1 MHPTTFAI
9 IYFFYGLA
17 FFSMGLAILLE
28 SGRARDKR
36 LQRALAPLA
45 GFGFIHAAHEWL
57 EMFDIAGLL
66 HTGPQTHDVWE
77 ALRLVLLAFSF
88 LSLAAFGAALLA
100 RDEEQIRLSLLVPL
114 GLSAVWGLGLLYL
127 RGVYP
132 YNEMF
137 GIADVWTRY
146 VLAVPSAM
154 IACAGLLAQ
163 QRRFRLAG
171 MDRFGQ
177 DALWAAIAFFWYGI
191 IGQTFT
197 RVSPLPPS
205 NVLNQALFLDFFGF
219 PVQLLRAAAAGLAA
233 VFVMRF
239 MRSFEVER
247 RSQMRE
253 LQAARLEDAERRE
266 ALRGELLHRVVAAQ
280 EAERQRL
287 ARELH
292 DETGQALTA
301 IGLGLRGASS
311 MIRQDEDKAASQLR
325 HLEGLTSHSLNE
337 LRRMIADLRPSHLDD
352 LGLAATLRWYAHE
365 VQGWSDLKVEFHVS
379 GPACELSTELKTALF
394 RIAQEALT
402 NTVKHADAANVSI
415 QLQYSPEDVKLQVR
429 DDGIGFDPLKI
440 NHTGRPPWGLEG
452 MRERAVLLGGVVRV
466 TSVIKKGTLVEVE
479 LPCQCAQQESEHV
492 EDTLITD

>member
-1 MHPTTFAI
+1 MTTATFAI

-28 SGRARDKR
+28 SGRASDMR
-36 LQRALAPLA
+36 LRRALAPLA
-45 GFGFIHAAHEWL
+45 GFSFIHAAHEWL

-66 HTGPQTHDVWE
+66 HYDAAQHEAWE
-77 ALRLVLLAFSF
+77 AVRLVLLAFSF

-100 RDEEQIRLSLLVPL
+100 RDDEQVRLSLLVPL

-132 YNEMF
+132 YSELF
-137 GIADVWTRY
+137 DVADVWTRY
-146 VLAVPSAM
+146 TLAVPSAM
-154 IACAGLLAQ
+154 IACVGLLAQ
-163 QRRFRLAG
+163 QKRFRLAG
-171 MDRFGQ
+171 MERFGQ

-205 NVLNQALFLDFFGF
+205 NVFNQALFLDFFGF
-219 PVQLLRAAAAGLAA
+219 PVQLMRATAAGLAA
-233 VFVMRF
+233 IFVMRF

-253 LQAARLEDAERRE
+253 LQAARLEEAERRE

-311 MIRQDEDKAASQLR
+311 TLRQDDEKAAAHLR
-325 HLEGLTSHSLNE
+325 QLEGLTSKSLNE
-337 LRRMIADLRPSHLDD
+337 LRRIIADLRPSHLDD

-365 VQGWSDLKVEFHVS
+365 VHSWSDLNIDFHVS
-379 GPACELSTELKTALF
+379 GPPCDLSTELKTSLF
-394 RIAQEALT
+394 RITQEALT
-402 NTVKHADAANVSI
+402 NTVKHADASKVTI

-452 MRERAVLLGGVVRV
+452 MRERAALLGGVVRV
-466 TSVIKKGTLVEVE
+466 TSVIGNGTLVDVE
-479 LPCQCAQQESEHV
+479 FPCQCATMESENV
-492 EDTLITD
+492 KDSFVVD

>member
-66 HTGPQTHDVWE
+66 HTGVPMHDTWE
-77 ALRLVLLAFSF
+77 ALRLALLAFSF

-114 GLSAVWGLGLLYL
+114 ALSAIWGLGLLYL
-127 RGVYP
+127 RGIYP
-132 YNEMF
+132 YPMMF
-137 GIADVWTRY
+137 DVADVWTRY

-171 MDRFGQ
+171 MERFGQ

-197 RVSPLPPS
+197 RSSLLPPS
-205 NVLNQALFLDFFGF
+205 NVINQELFLVFFGF

-233 VFVMRF
+233 IFVMRF

-266 ALRGELLHRVVAAQ
+266 ALRGELLRRVVEAQ

-301 IGLGLRGASS
+301 IGLGLRGVSS
-311 MIRQDEDKAASQLR
+311 MISQDEDKAESQLR

-337 LRRMIADLRPSHLDD
+337 LRRIIADLRPTHLDD
-352 LGLAATLRWYAHE
+352 LGLAATLRWYTND
-365 VQGWSDLKVEFHVS
+365 VQSWSDLKIDFQVS

-402 NTVKHADAANVSI
+402 NTVKHADATKVEVR
-415 QLQYSPEDVKLQVR
+415 LQYSSQDVKLQVR
-429 DDGIGFDPLKI
+429 DDGIGFDPLRI

-452 MRERAVLLGGVVRV
+452 MRERAALLGGVVRV
-466 TSVIKKGTLVEVE
+466 TSVIGKGTLVDVE
-479 LPCQCAQQESEHV
+479 FPCQCPQQESEHV
-492 EDTLITD
+492 EDTFIAD

>member
-1 MHPTTFAI
+1 MTPTTFAI
-9 IYFFYGLA
+9 IYFLYGLA

-28 SGRARDKR
+28 SGRASDMR
-36 LQRALAPLA
+36 LRRALAPLA
-45 GFGFIHAAHEWL
+45 GFGFIHAVHEWL
-57 EMFDIAGLL
+57 EMFDIANLL
-66 HTGPQTHDVWE
+66 HLGVQMHETWE
-77 ALRLVLLAFSF
+77 ALRLVFLAFSF

-100 RDEEQIRLSLLVPL
+100 RDDEQVRLSLLVPL

-132 YNEMF
+132 YSEMF
-137 GIADVWTRY
+137 DVADVWTRY
-146 VLAVPSAM
+146 VLAVPSAI
-154 IACAGLLAQ
+154 IACVGLLAQ

-171 MDRFGQ
+171 MERFGQ

-197 RVSPLPPS
+197 RISPLPPS
-205 NVLNQALFLDFFGF
+205 NVLNQALFLEFFGF
-219 PVQLLRAAAAGLAA
+219 PVQFLRAAAAGLAA

-253 LQAARLEDAERRE
+253 LQTARLEEAQRRE

-301 IGLGLRGASS
+301 IGLGLRGVSS
-311 MIRQDEDKAASQLR
+311 MIRQDEGKAATQLR

-337 LRRMIADLRPSHLDD
+337 LRRVIADLRPTHLDD

-365 VQGWSDLKVEFHVS
+365 VQGWSDVKVVFHVS
-379 GPACELSTELKTALF
+379 GPACELSAELKTALF

-402 NTVKHADAANVSI
+402 NTVKHADASNVTI
-415 QLQYSPEDVKLQVR
+415 DLQYCPEDVKRSTPL
-429 DDGIGFDPLKI
+429 GFGRYAG
-440 NHTGRPPWGLEG
+440 TGRVIRWRSAGYFSDWKGDFGGSGIALP
-452 MRERAVLLGGVVRV
+452 MRPSGE
-466 TSVIKKGTLVEVE
+466 
-479 LPCQCAQQESEHV
+479 
-492 EDTLITD
+492 